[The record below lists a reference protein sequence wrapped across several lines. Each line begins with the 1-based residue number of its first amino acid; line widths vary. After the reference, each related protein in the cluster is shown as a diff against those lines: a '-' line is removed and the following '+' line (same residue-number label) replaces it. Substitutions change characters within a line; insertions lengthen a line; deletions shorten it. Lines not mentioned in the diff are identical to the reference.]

1 MGASGVREHIVD
13 LGGTRGT
20 FSLTCCLV
28 PSAGPVSP
36 TSVTQSLH
44 QALQDGIHHCIDML
58 LRCDGMGR
66 ILNRGVGLNTDCGTL
81 QCIDCGTLTA
91 EQDGQNIEQGGRTQ
105 D

>member
-1 MGASGVREHIVD
+1 MVDGCQWSEGAHSRPGWDARHFFTH
-13 LGGTRGT
+13 L
-20 FSLTCCLV
+20 

-36 TSVTQSLH
+36 TSVTRSLH
-44 QALQDGIHHCIDML
+44 RALQDGIHHCIDML